1 MTTPR
6 WDSWI
11 QSVVPYLAASAVLVL
26 IRSTGIA
33 QSLDLVVYDL
43 ITNQR
48 PQGSG
53 LDTPI
58 TLVGIAESD
67 IQRFGWPI
75 DDGLFCEAFDR
86 LLAKD
91 VKAIG
96 FDLYRDKGVGPNQE
110 CLQNRFREVPNL
122 VSIFNVALR
131 ISAVP
136 QTPTDRQSYNDI
148 SLDADGVIRR
158 DLVHVSG
165 QDEATV
171 SFPMRVLEVATGDR
185 SLRKAIDAGHHHDA
199 WLTANGGG
207 YHNAIDAG
215 LGFQRLL
222 QFREPGSYPMVPLAA
237 LLEGDVPDRLIT
249 DRIVLIGSTA
259 PSLRDLYEIPHTRFR
274 RDDTLFRVAGVEIHA
289 NRLATLLDHRNGTI
303 NRGWI
308 MPGWGNLLLL
318 LGLTVS
324 GVVLGEAIPKQRHS
338 ILIVL
343 GLTSGISAGLIVLL
357 WHQVWIGIAM
367 PISGLLTMG
376 CAAWLRRGVVSQQH
390 SEQIRRLLGQA
401 TSPAVA
407 QQLWEQRNTVLR
419 NGRFQGQQLPITV
432 LFTDTASFTS
442 VSEKLSPRELMDWLN
457 RGMDICI
464 PAVTRRGGMVNK
476 FTGDGMLAVFGVPI
490 AGDPPAEAKAAI
502 QAAQEIKAGLDSLNI
517 QLQAEGAPAMRVRM
531 GIHSGEALV
540 GSMGSAERIEYA
552 VIGDAVNCASRLE
565 SLEKDVHRD
574 VLRVLLS
581 STTLELLRPDFI
593 KTLTLEKW
601 GTIQV
606 KGREQPLEVSEL
618 RMDTAR
624 GAAEANPH

>member
-6 WDSWI
+6 RDSWI

-86 LLAKD
+86 LLAKG

-122 VSIFNVALR
+122 VSIFNVALK
-131 ISAVP
+131 IPAVP

-185 SLRKAIDAGHHHDA
+185 SLREAIDAGHHRDA

-222 QFREPGSYPMVPLAA
+222 QFREPGSYPMVTLAA

-303 NRGWI
+303 NRGWN

-318 LGLTVS
+318 VGLTVS

-343 GLTSGISAGLIVLL
+343 GLASGISAGLIVLL
-357 WHQVWIGIAM
+357 WHQVWIGVAM

-490 AGDPPAEAKAAI
+490 AGDPPAEAEAAI

-565 SLEKDVHRD
+565 SLEKDLHRD

-593 KTLTLEKW
+593 RTLTLEKW

-624 GAAEANPH
+624 GAAEANPY